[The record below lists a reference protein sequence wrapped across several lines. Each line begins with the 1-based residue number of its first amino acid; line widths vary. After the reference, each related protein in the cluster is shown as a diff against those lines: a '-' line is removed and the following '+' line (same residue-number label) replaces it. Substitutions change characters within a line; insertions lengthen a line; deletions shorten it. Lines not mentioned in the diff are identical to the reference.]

1 MRRVQ
6 MISGRPLREHGD
18 PTMLAVLSMAMFTRA
33 RFALVK
39 MGGGVIG
46 MSGSIAGNTFAR
58 NRSGNYVRAR
68 TKPVNTNTQTQQDI
82 RGVMSFLTNH
92 WSTVIT
98 PTQRTAWNTYANAI
112 AMKNRLGES
121 IYLTG
126 FNHFIRS
133 NTEWVNRG
141 KATTAAGP
149 TSLVLPAKDVTF
161 AIAASVATQK
171 ISVTFDN
178 TAPWAITTAGCLLT
192 YMGVPRNITRNFF
205 NGPWKFQKLLLGSA
219 TPLTSPDP
227 QDPPM
232 MLTLGQL
239 VTVYARIRNA
249 DGSISEPFTASCV
262 VAA

>member
-1 MRRVQ
+1 MRRVE

-68 TKPVNTNTQTQQDI
+68 TKPVNPNTQPQQDI
-82 RGVMSFLTNH
+82 RTALSYLTSH
-92 WSTVIT
+92 WSTQLSSA
-98 PTQRTAWNTYANAI
+98 QRTGWATYAAAI

-126 FNHFIRS
+126 FNHFVRS
-133 NTEWVNRG
+133 NTEWLNRG
-141 KATTAAGP
+141 HITTIAPP
-149 TSLVLPAKDVTF
+149 TTLLLPSKDTIF
-161 AIAASVATQK
+161 AISASVATQK
-171 ISVTFDN
+171 VSVVFNNGAT
-178 TAPWAITTAGCLLT
+178 WAIAVGGVMFT
-192 YMGVPRNITRNFF
+192 YMGVPRNVTRNFF
-205 NGPWKFQKLLLGSA
+205 NGPWKFMAEIAGA
-219 TPLTSPDP
+219 IVPPTSPAVL
-227 QDPPM
+227 DPPM
-232 MLTLGQL
+232 ILVLGQL
-239 VTVYARIRNA
+239 ITVYARIREI
-249 DGSISEPFTASCV
+249 DGRISEPFTASCV